1 MVKKNKSPS
10 KMTDNQVKKLLS
22 VGGRL
27 HPKDEKF
34 PDSLDS
40 NFNKLSQQVKKSKRD
55 MKLVKKYGS
64 DAMKSRAFGS
74 SDAAKS
80 RAYASGGNV
89 ASYYGKGGR
98 VAGCGPAQNKG

>member
-34 PDSLDS
+34 IDSLDS
-40 NFNKLSQQVKKSKRD
+40 NFNKLSQQVKKSKKD

-64 DAMKSRAFGS
+64 DAMKSRGFGTEY
-74 SDAAKS
+74 K
-80 RAYASGGNV
+80 ASGGNV

-98 VAGCGPAQNKG
+98 VAGCGPAQNKA